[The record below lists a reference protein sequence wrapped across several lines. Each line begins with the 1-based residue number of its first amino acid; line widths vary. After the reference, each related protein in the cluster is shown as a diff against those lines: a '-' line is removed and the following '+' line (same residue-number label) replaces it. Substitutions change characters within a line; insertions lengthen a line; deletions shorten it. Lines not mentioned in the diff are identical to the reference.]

1 VSIPHSRMWL
11 FNKVFSGK
19 STYPLRQILTNNAG
33 PPRFTAAAG
42 TELAGTSYLNGVIIP
57 VTERALQQLPSLT
70 HKTSLD
76 QSFLHCPIFP
86 TAASIESGPCLSPC
100 VVVRPFRP
108 TKNHWLGGPLL
119 TPTT

>member
-1 VSIPHSRMWL
+1 M
-11 FNKVFSGK
+11 FSGM

-33 PPRFTAAAG
+33 SPRFTAAAG

-57 VTERALQQLPSLT
+57 VAERALQLMPSLT

-76 QSFLHCPIFP
+76 QSFLHCPRFP

-108 TKNHWLGGPLL
+108 TKNHRLGGPLL
-119 TPTT
+119 NPNYLILHSFITQ